1 MLSQY
6 IYSVC
11 YPNMM
16 VPYDVIFPI
25 YYVVPKKICYPD
37 MMVLYYIIIIIQ
49 CNPNIYNIILS

>member
-1 MLSQY
+1 MLSQYIY

-25 YYVVPKKICYPD
+25 YYVVPKKNMLSRYD
-37 MMVLYYIIIIIQ
+37 GSLLYDY
-49 CNPNIYNIILS
+49 YNTM

>member
-1 MLSQY
+1 MLSQYRY

-25 YYVVPKKICYPD
+25 YYVVPK
-37 MMVLYYIIIIIQ
+37 
-49 CNPNIYNIILS
+49 